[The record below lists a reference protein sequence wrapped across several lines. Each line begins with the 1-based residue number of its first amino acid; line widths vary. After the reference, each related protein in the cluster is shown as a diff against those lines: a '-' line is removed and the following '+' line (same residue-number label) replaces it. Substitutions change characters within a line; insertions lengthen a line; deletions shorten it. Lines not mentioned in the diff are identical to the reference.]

1 MESPVGDY
9 AFDRDVDRLIRF
21 ALDEDLPAHDVT
33 TLALGLGDR
42 RAEAVLLAKQ
52 ACTLSGIEVARRVF
66 AVVDPRVSFEPYC
79 RDGATVAAGTE
90 LALVAGAAGSLLAA
104 ERTALNLIQRLAG
117 IATATRRLVEQ
128 VAGLSCVVLDTRKT
142 TPGWRLLEKAAVRDG
157 GAANHRF
164 SLSDGLLIKDNHVR
178 LAGGVRE
185 AVAAVRSRTLPGARI
200 EVEAG
205 SLDEVEA
212 ALEAGAGV
220 VLLDNAD
227 PAVARQ
233 AVRLVAGRAVLELSG
248 GITAANAR
256 AMAESGAECLS
267 SGALTH
273 SAPAIDISLEFR

>member
-1 MESPVGDY
+1 MRDY
-9 AFDRDVDRLIRF
+9 AYNRDLDRLIRL

-33 TLALGLGDR
+33 TLALGLGAR
-42 RAEAVLLAKQ
+42 PAAAVFLAKQ
-52 ACTLSGIEVARRVF
+52 PCTVSGLAAARRVF
-66 AVVDPRVSFEPYC
+66 AIVDEGVRFEPLC
-79 RDGATVAAGTE
+79 ADGDAVAAGTE
-90 LALVAGAAGSLLAA
+90 LARVSGPADSLLAA
-104 ERTALNLIQRLAG
+104 ERTALNLVQRLAG

-128 VAGLSCVVLDTRKT
+128 VRGLPCLVLDTRKT

-157 GAANHRF
+157 GGTNHRF
-164 SLSDGLLIKDNHVR
+164 SLSDGVLIKDNHVR

-185 AVAAVRSRTLPGARI
+185 AVAAVRSRTLPGTRV

-205 SLDEVEA
+205 SLEEVDA
-212 ALEAGAGV
+212 ALAAGADV

-227 PAVARQ
+227 PALARRAVA
-233 AVRLVAGRAVLELSG
+233 LVAGRAVLELSG